1 MKDELFADL
10 LASAEEMVR
19 IEKGEETPEPEHVHT
34 FSEIDVKAIREAT
47 GLRQQDFAVAVG
59 VSYDRQKLGN
69 QTPSAYRSTPKI
81 APAFASESFHYQSI
95 ENNLKTGGTFTS
107 RFIYPSFVMPC
118 ARVTGTGS
126 QARMESPPRSLVPSS
141 NMPLW
146 LSTIR
151 CTIASPNPV
160 PLIVRALSPRTNGW
174 NRCLRCSGAIPGPSS
189 STRTRRDSAPFRC

>member
-69 QTPSAYRSTPKI
+69 QTPSTYRSTSKI

-95 ENNLKTGGTFTS
+95 ENNLKTGGTFAS
-107 RFIYPSFVMPC
+107 RLFTLLLSCPAPALPALAARREWKARPARWCQAPASRYGYPRCAAQLPALIPC
-118 ARVTGTGS
+118 R
-126 QARMESPPRSLVPSS
+126 
-141 NMPLW
+141 
-146 LSTIR
+146 
-151 CTIASPNPV
+151 
-160 PLIVRALSPRTNGW
+160 
-174 NRCLRCSGAIPGPSS
+174 
-189 STRTRRDSAPFRC
+189 

>member
-69 QTPSAYRSTPKI
+69 QTPSTYRSTSKI

-95 ENNLKTGGTFTS
+95 ENNLKREAPS
-107 RFIYPSFVMPC
+107 PPVYSFVVPC

-126 QARMESPPRSLVPSS
+126 RANGKPA
-141 NMPLW
+141 PLAGAK
-146 LSTIR
+146 LQH
-151 CTIASPNPV
+151 PV
-160 PLIVRALSPRTNGW
+160 MVIHDTLHNCQP
-174 NRCLRCSGAIPGPSS
+174 
-189 STRTRRDSAPFRC
+189 